1 MGLFDKLREPV
12 VLKEDSSAKKQL
24 EQLDFYS
31 KLAPESVKEQ
41 IEQDKKLVYYGI
53 KGEEALM
60 FELKNS
66 HMPMYI
72 LHDIFFEE
80 NGLTTQIDYIV
91 ITRKVILII
100 ECKNLYG
107 NITVNNQGDFTR
119 TIQFGKRYHKEGI
132 YSPITQNQRHLDM
145 IKEKRRNTK
154 GLLTKAIFEH
164 YFDDT
169 YKSVVVLANPKT
181 IIDMKYAPKDIK
193 SKIVKVD
200 GLNSYIKRLNDESRN
215 ENMSDKQMKELADF
229 FLQSSIPNTTDY
241 TAKYQLEVN
250 EEKTV
255 TVKEEPIQNTYFV

>member
-100 ECKNLYG
+100 SAKTSMEILLLIIREISLEPFNLE
-107 NITVNNQGDFTR
+107 NAI
-119 TIQFGKRYHKEGI
+119 
-132 YSPITQNQRHLDM
+132 
-145 IKEKRRNTK
+145 IK
-154 GLLTKAIFEH
+154 
-164 YFDDT
+164 
-169 YKSVVVLANPKT
+169 
-181 IIDMKYAPKDIK
+181 
-193 SKIVKVD
+193 KV
-200 GLNSYIKRLNDESRN
+200 YIAL
-215 ENMSDKQMKELADF
+215 
-229 FLQSSIPNTTDY
+229 
-241 TAKYQLEVN
+241 
-250 EEKTV
+250 
-255 TVKEEPIQNTYFV
+255 

>member
-100 ECKNLYG
+100 ECKTSMEILLLIIREISLEPFNLE
-107 NITVNNQGDFTR
+107 NAI
-119 TIQFGKRYHKEGI
+119 
-132 YSPITQNQRHLDM
+132 
-145 IKEKRRNTK
+145 IK
-154 GLLTKAIFEH
+154 
-164 YFDDT
+164 
-169 YKSVVVLANPKT
+169 
-181 IIDMKYAPKDIK
+181 
-193 SKIVKVD
+193 KV
-200 GLNSYIKRLNDESRN
+200 YIAL
-215 ENMSDKQMKELADF
+215 
-229 FLQSSIPNTTDY
+229 
-241 TAKYQLEVN
+241 
-250 EEKTV
+250 
-255 TVKEEPIQNTYFV
+255 

>member
-91 ITRKVILII
+91 ITRKVSAKTSMEILLLII
-100 ECKNLYG
+100 REISLEPFNLE
-107 NITVNNQGDFTR
+107 NAI
-119 TIQFGKRYHKEGI
+119 
-132 YSPITQNQRHLDM
+132 
-145 IKEKRRNTK
+145 IK
-154 GLLTKAIFEH
+154 
-164 YFDDT
+164 
-169 YKSVVVLANPKT
+169 
-181 IIDMKYAPKDIK
+181 
-193 SKIVKVD
+193 KV
-200 GLNSYIKRLNDESRN
+200 YIAL
-215 ENMSDKQMKELADF
+215 
-229 FLQSSIPNTTDY
+229 
-241 TAKYQLEVN
+241 
-250 EEKTV
+250 
-255 TVKEEPIQNTYFV
+255 

>member
-80 NGLTTQIDYIV
+80 NGLTTQIDY
-91 ITRKVILII
+91 
-100 ECKNLYG
+100 
-107 NITVNNQGDFTR
+107 
-119 TIQFGKRYHKEGI
+119 
-132 YSPITQNQRHLDM
+132 
-145 IKEKRRNTK
+145 
-154 GLLTKAIFEH
+154 
-164 YFDDT
+164 
-169 YKSVVVLANPKT
+169 
-181 IIDMKYAPKDIK
+181 
-193 SKIVKVD
+193 
-200 GLNSYIKRLNDESRN
+200 
-215 ENMSDKQMKELADF
+215 
-229 FLQSSIPNTTDY
+229 
-241 TAKYQLEVN
+241 
-250 EEKTV
+250 
-255 TVKEEPIQNTYFV
+255 

>member
-91 ITRKVILII
+91 ITRKVILILSAKTSMEI
-100 ECKNLYG
+100 LLLIIREISLEPFNLE
-107 NITVNNQGDFTR
+107 NAI
-119 TIQFGKRYHKEGI
+119 
-132 YSPITQNQRHLDM
+132 
-145 IKEKRRNTK
+145 IK
-154 GLLTKAIFEH
+154 
-164 YFDDT
+164 
-169 YKSVVVLANPKT
+169 
-181 IIDMKYAPKDIK
+181 
-193 SKIVKVD
+193 KV
-200 GLNSYIKRLNDESRN
+200 YIAL
-215 ENMSDKQMKELADF
+215 
-229 FLQSSIPNTTDY
+229 
-241 TAKYQLEVN
+241 
-250 EEKTV
+250 
-255 TVKEEPIQNTYFV
+255 